1 MEQLCLSS
9 FVYHG
14 HDVHLYVYSE
24 VEGIPDGVV
33 VKDGNDIFK
42 AGLASVLR
50 DKNDDKLPNNS
61 TINNKG
67 S

>member
-1 MEQLCLSS
+1 MNNSNLT
-9 FVYHG
+9 
-14 HDVHLYVYSE
+14 
-24 VEGIPDGVV
+24 
-33 VKDGNDIFK
+33 

-67 S
+67 SDFIGSANLRPNNKLI